1 MNTNLSTQMSELR
14 NILANIENK
23 SLTEGEAG
31 KIGKEFIDIV
41 LGQTSKEM
49 VKKITAEL
57 GTKFEVSY
65 VTKVGNETSKR
76 TRRVKYEFEHRPN
89 TDTYEVV
96 AINGKPQTTRV
107 IVDVEDVVKDM
118 ERSVKL
124 GGKIRKIDVE
134 TAAAKDVITPPKSSD
149 TPSQEVVK
157 RAEGM
162 SIDQLE
168 AALKLPAEQ
177 LPVMTR
183 KAYEAELAKK
193 KAALPK
199 VDTQPSIKPETPT
212 EEMARRAKGMKD
224 AELENAI
231 IAGKGTQAQLKAYR
245 DELQGRGIALP
256 KSAETPP
263 AKVEPNPITTQSDEA
278 LEKAIAKK
286 EAEKAEEEATK
297 KLNSGESVVKDA
309 TPKVGETPAE
319 AVARELREK
328 YVDKADD
335 LTKTGRWARF
345 WNWIAEH
352 PKTSILTAAAVALAG
367 YASYLSMT
375 DDEAE
380 ELDNDGDKTGDAT
393 TGDKTGD
400 ATTGD
405 KTGDATTG
413 DKTGDATTGDKTGD
427 ATTGDKKNQAQK
439 TTSDATAGTDGQ
451 GIATAEQSS
460 ELAKL
465 KAQIDALIAE
475 LSKSKDPEI
484 IKRLATV
491 RAKLGQ
497 QAAKTSTSE
506 KGSWRDIGNDYER
519 WIGPDG
525 VDADGTVVKR
535 NQLRMV
541 PIDTSQEDEY
551 SKLSRQELLRRARI
565 NGRQQA
571 AKQPAVT
578 NESDNELQRW
588 LQIARGK

>member
-1 MNTNLSTQMSELR
+1 MNKNLSTQMSELR

-96 AINGKPQTTRV
+96 AINGKPQTSRI

-118 ERSVKL
+118 EQSVKL

-134 TAAAKDVITPPKSSD
+134 AAATKDVITPSRSRD

-162 SIDQLE
+162 TIDQLE
-168 AALKLPAEQ
+168 AALKLPTEK
-177 LPVMTR
+177 LTVMTR

-193 KAALPK
+193 KAALPQ
-199 VDTQPSIKPETPT
+199 VDTPPSIKPETPT

-263 AKVEPNPITTQSDEA
+263 AKVELNPITKQSDEA
-278 LEKAIAKK
+278 LDKAIAKK

-309 TPKVGETPAE
+309 TPKPGELPAD
-319 AVARELREK
+319 AVQRELREK

-345 WNWIAEH
+345 WNWIAGH

-380 ELDNDGDKTGDAT
+380 ELDNDSDKTGDAT

-413 DKTGDATTGDKTGD
+413 DKTGDATTGDK
-427 ATTGDKKNQAQK
+427 NQAQK
-439 TTSDATAGTDGQ
+439 TTSDATDGIDFIELTRK
-451 GIATAEQSS
+451 GIATLEQSS

-491 RAKLGQ
+491 RARLGQ

>member
-1 MNTNLSTQMSELR
+1 
-14 NILANIENK
+14 
-23 SLTEGEAG
+23 
-31 KIGKEFIDIV
+31 
-41 LGQTSKEM
+41 
-49 VKKITAEL
+49 
-57 GTKFEVSY
+57 
-65 VTKVGNETSKR
+65 
-76 TRRVKYEFEHRPN
+76 
-89 TDTYEVV
+89 
-96 AINGKPQTTRV
+96 
-107 IVDVEDVVKDM
+107 
-118 ERSVKL
+118 
-124 GGKIRKIDVE
+124 
-134 TAAAKDVITPPKSSD
+134 
-149 TPSQEVVK
+149 
-157 RAEGM
+157 
-162 SIDQLE
+162 
-168 AALKLPAEQ
+168 
-177 LPVMTR
+177 
-183 KAYEAELAKK
+183 
-193 KAALPK
+193 
-199 VDTQPSIKPETPT
+199 
-212 EEMARRAKGMKD
+212 MKD

-263 AKVEPNPITTQSDEA
+263 AKVELNPITKQSDEA
-278 LEKAIAKK
+278 LDKAIAKK

-309 TPKVGETPAE
+309 TPKPGELPAD
-319 AVARELREK
+319 AVQRELREK

-345 WNWIAEH
+345 WNWIAGH

-380 ELDNDGDKTGDAT
+380 ELDNDSDKTGDAT

-405 KTGDATTG
+405 K
-413 DKTGDATTGDKTGD
+413 
-427 ATTGDKKNQAQK
+427 NQAQK
-439 TTSDATAGTDGQ
+439 TTSSATAGTDGQ

-491 RAKLGQ
+491 RARLGQ

>member
-1 MNTNLSTQMSELR
+1 MNKNLSTQMLELR

-23 SLTEGEAG
+23 SLTEGEVG
-31 KIGKEFIDIV
+31 KLGKEFIDIL
-41 LGQTSKEM
+41 LGQTAKDM

-57 GTKFEVSY
+57 GPKFEVSY
-65 VTKVGNETSKR
+65 LTKVGSETSQR
-76 TRRVKYEFEHRPN
+76 TRRVRYEFEHRPN
-89 TDTYEVV
+89 SNTYEIV
-96 AINGKPQTTRV
+96 AINGKPQTPRI

-118 ERSVKL
+118 DKSVKL
-124 GGKIRKIDVE
+124 GGKIKKIDVE
-134 TAAAKDVITPPKSSD
+134 AAAKDVPPKAAAVD
-149 TPSQEVVK
+149 PPQEVVK

-162 SIDQLE
+162 SIKQLE
-168 AALKLPAEQ
+168 AALKLPTDQ

-183 KAYEAELAKK
+183 KTYEAELAKK
-193 KAALPK
+193 QAALAKADPPKAA
-199 VDTQPSIKPETPT
+199 D
-212 EEMARRAKGMKD
+212 
-224 AELENAI
+224 
-231 IAGKGTQAQLKAYR
+231 
-245 DELQGRGIALP
+245 
-256 KSAETPP
+256 PP
-263 AKVEPNPITTQSDEA
+263 AKAADPPKAAAEPLD
-278 LEKAIAKK
+278 KAIAKK
-286 EAEKAEEEATK
+286 EAEKAEEEAIK

-309 TPKVGETPAE
+309 TPKTGELPAD
-319 AVARELREK
+319 AVQRELRDK
-328 YVDKADD
+328 YVDYADD
-335 LTKTGRWARF
+335 LTKSGRWARF
-345 WNWIAEH
+345 WNWIANN
-352 PKTSILTAAAVALAG
+352 PKTSILTAALVALGG

-380 ELDNDGDKTGDAT
+380 ELDNDDKTGDAT

-400 ATTGD
+400 ATDGKTTGD
-405 KTGDATTG
+405 ETDGKTTGDATD
-413 DKTGDATTGDKTGD
+413 DKQ
-427 ATTGDKKNQAQK
+427 NQAQK
-439 TTSDATAGTDGQ
+439 TAGDATAGADGQ

-465 KAQIDALIAE
+465 KEQIDALIAE
-475 LSKSKDPEI
+475 LSKSKDSEI

-491 RAKLGQ
+491 RARLGQ
-497 QAAKTSTSE
+497 QADKTSTSE

-535 NQLRMV
+535 NQLRLV

-565 NGRQQA
+565 NGRLQA

>member
-1 MNTNLSTQMSELR
+1 MNKNLSTQMSELR

-89 TDTYEVV
+89 TNTYEIVS
-96 AINGKPQTTRV
+96 INGKPQTSRI

-118 ERSVKL
+118 EKSVKL
-124 GGKIRKIDVE
+124 GGKITKIDVE
-134 TAAAKDVITPPKSSD
+134 AAAAKDVITPPKSSD

-199 VDTQPSIKPETPT
+199 VDTTPSIKPETPT

-263 AKVEPNPITTQSDEA
+263 AKVELDPITKKSDEA

-309 TPKVGETPAE
+309 TPKVGETPAD
-319 AVARELREK
+319 AVKRELRDK

-335 LTKTGRWARF
+335 LTKSGRWARF
-345 WNWIAEH
+345 WNWIAEN
-352 PKTSILTAAAVALAG
+352 PKTSILTAALVALAG

-375 DDEAE
+375 DDEAQ

-413 DKTGDATTGDKTGD
+413 DKTGDATTVD
-427 ATTGDKKNQAQK
+427 KNQAQK
-439 TTSDATAGTDGQ
+439 TTSSATAGTDGQ

-484 IKRLATV
+484 IKRLAVV
-491 RAKLGQ
+491 RERLGQ

>member
-1 MNTNLSTQMSELR
+1 MNKNLSTQMSELR

-157 RAEGM
+157 RAEGL

-199 VDTQPSIKPETPT
+199 VDTPPSIKPETPT

-231 IAGKGTQAQLKAYR
+231 ISGKGTQAQLKAYR

-256 KSAETPP
+256 KSAETPPAKVDTPPP

-309 TPKVGETPAE
+309 TPKPGELPAD
-319 AVARELREK
+319 AVKRELREK

-405 KTGDATTG
+405 K
-413 DKTGDATTGDKTGD
+413 
-427 ATTGDKKNQAQK
+427 NQAQK
-439 TTSDATAGTDGQ
+439 TTSDVTAGTDGQ

-491 RAKLGQ
+491 RARLGQ

>member
-1 MNTNLSTQMSELR
+1 MNKNLSTQMSELR

-96 AINGKPQTTRV
+96 AINGRPQTTRV

-118 ERSVKL
+118 ERSVAL

-134 TAAAKDVITPPKSSD
+134 TAAAKDVITPRKSSD

-157 RAEGM
+157 RAEGL

-199 VDTQPSIKPETPT
+199 VDTPPSIKPETPT

-245 DELQGRGIALP
+245 DELQDRGIALP

-263 AKVEPNPITTQSDEA
+263 AKVELNPITKKSDEA
-278 LEKAIAKK
+278 LEKAIAEK
-286 EAEKAEEEATK
+286 EAKKAEEEATK

-309 TPKVGETPAE
+309 TPKIGETPAE
-319 AVARELREK
+319 AVARELRDK

-335 LTKTGRWARF
+335 LTKSGRWARF
-345 WNWIAEH
+345 WNWIAEN
-352 PKTSILTAAAVALAG
+352 PKTSILTAALVALAG
-367 YASYLSMT
+367 YASYLSMS
-375 DDEAE
+375 DDEAQ

-427 ATTGDKKNQAQK
+427 ATTGDKNQAQK
-439 TTSDATAGTDGQ
+439 TTSSATAGTDGQ

-491 RAKLGQ
+491 RARLGQ